1 MRAKRRLAANFAQV
15 PVSKREPWA
24 SDLLE
29 LACRPAGISSRSVQ
43 GLRLIA
49 ADSGVRHSLH
59 SDPDLQLALAL
70 RLLRFNADNAEWH
83 GRVLLVIFDGIV
95 AKAFCR
101 VSSAAGSA
109 AQAIAWRRGQ
119 GV

>member
-1 MRAKRRLAANFAQV
+1 MRAKRRHAANFAQV
-15 PVSKREPWA
+15 PASKREPWA

-43 GLRLIA
+43 GQHLVA
-49 ADSGVRHSLH
+49 AHTGVRHLLL
-59 SDPDLQLALAL
+59 SDPELQLALAL
-70 RLLRFNADNAEWH
+70 RLLRFNAENAEWD
-83 GRVLLVIFDGIV
+83 GRVLPVIFDGIV

-101 VSSAAGSA
+101 VSSGSA
-109 AQAIAWRRGQ
+109 AQAIAWRRRQ